1 MMFTSR
7 IALCLVVAGG
17 LLAETQSSRAQ
28 APVPP
33 RPGVQ
38 QGATGGQSEAP
49 FGGAGQPGQSG
60 SGPSA
65 AFDPATTFV
74 PPSRLPIVDRY
85 VKTTAAS
92 SPEALRE
99 ELTTVS
105 ITPEGRVESAP
116 PKREDVDILLRA
128 LRALEIAPQTPKSV
142 GRESDVLLGAE
153 EPSGGGGVKAESV
166 IGQDTRTQITAT
178 TTYPYRVIGR
188 IAVGCTGTLVG
199 PRHVLTAGHCV
210 YNIDTDKWYSNLD
223 FSPGQ
228 NGASKPYGTISWKRA
243 LSVKGWTTSHL
254 RDYDYAMIILN
265 QDIGNS
271 NGWLGYGWQNP
282 MPAHNVNINGYPGDK
297 QPAGSMW
304 HSFCQLQIIQ
314 DFRLYYACDTFGGE
328 SGSAVYVYK
337 SADQSRTIYGIHA
350 YGVDSTGLNG
360 ATRITQSVFDKIK
373 EWKQNN

>member
-1 MMFTSR
+1 
-7 IALCLVVAGG
+7 
-17 LLAETQSSRAQ
+17 
-28 APVPP
+28 VP
-33 RPGVQ
+33 
-38 QGATGGQSEAP
+38 
-49 FGGAGQPGQSG
+49 
-60 SGPSA
+60 
-65 AFDPATTFV
+65 
-74 PPSRLPIVDRY
+74 
-85 VKTTAAS
+85 
-92 SPEALRE
+92 
-99 ELTTVS
+99 
-105 ITPEGRVESAP
+105 
-116 PKREDVDILLRA
+116 
-128 LRALEIAPQTPKSV
+128 
-142 GRESDVLLGAE
+142 LGTE

-243 LSVKGWTTSHL
+243 ISVKGWTTSHL

-282 MPAHNVNINGYPGDK
+282 LPAYNVNINGYPGDK
-297 QPAGSMW
+297 PAGTMW